1 MIRGVTATVCLFVI
15 LVATPRGTARQQ
27 EQPAPPTFTLDAI
40 FDGAAA
46 ATSASRPVWS
56 PDGTQL
62 AYVWEEGDSSAIWV
76 LDVESGKAR
85 SVFGL
90 GDFSWAERDA
100 DPTQISEAGYQWA
113 PDGQALLAQL
123 ETDLYLIDVAAGTA
137 RRLTETA
144 ERESDPRFSPDGTQV
159 AVVRDFDLVL
169 LDLESGTE
177 RVLTDDGDGD
187 RIRNGIPDWVY
198 WEELWGRE
206 GRGYWWSPEG
216 GSIAYYRFDD
226 SDVGRYP
233 LANQVAPYPDVTWQ
247 RYPTAGTKNPTVQ
260 VGVLRLAG
268 GATTWLQTG
277 SRSDIYLARVDWA
290 EDGSAVYV
298 QRLNRDQTRL
308 ELLQCDPEDGRCK
321 TLITEEQRTWVNLS
335 DDYEILDDGRIV
347 WPSERSGWKQLYL
360 YSPDG
365 ALIRQ
370 LTRVPGAVASLESA
384 DEKSGDIIFT
394 AFGAPPLG
402 AARREVYRTSLEG
415 GEAESLTTADGWNV
429 ADVAPGGSGY
439 WIHGWSDANRPGESV
454 VRNADGKVVVELP
467 SKAATIAPEDLPAWE
482 LLTIP
487 GPNGSKLPAR
497 MIRPPDQKANERY
510 PVIMYHYG
518 GPGSQVVV
526 DRWEDSPRSL
536 WLKLMAQRG
545 YVVFSV
551 DNLGSTFFGKRG
563 EDRLHRRFGEV
574 ELAAQRAGVDY
585 LSSLPFVDA
594 KRIGIWGWSGG
605 GFNTLYSLTH
615 APGVWRAAVAGAP
628 VADLTFYDT
637 IWMERYMDHPADN
650 AEGYR
655 DSSPLTAADKL
666 RDRLLIVHG
675 LADDNVHPNNSVAF
689 VAKLTDAGI
698 PFESAFY
705 PKQKHGFRGPA
716 ERHLYERMTDFFER
730 ALSPEQRV
738 KSSHP

>member
-1 MIRGVTATVCLFVI
+1 MIRGVTAAVCLVVTL
-15 LVATPRGTARQQ
+15 LVTLHGTPRQQ
-27 EQPAPPTFTLDAI
+27 EQAAPPTFTLDAI
-40 FDGAAA
+40 FDGAA
-46 ATSASRPVWS
+46 TGDTASRPVWS

-62 AYVWEEGDSSAIWV
+62 AYVWEEGESSAIWV

-100 DPTQISEAGYQWA
+100 DPTQISGAGYQWA
-113 PDGQALLAQL
+113 PHGEALVAQL

-137 RRLTETA
+137 RRLTETPQ
-144 ERESDPRFSPDGTQV
+144 RESDPRFSPDGAQV
-159 AVVRDFDLVL
+159 AFVRDFDLVL
-169 LDLESGTE
+169 LDLESGAE

-226 SDVGRYP
+226 SAVGRYP
-233 LANQVAPYPDVTWQ
+233 LANQMAPYPDVTGQ
-247 RYPTAGTKNPTVQ
+247 RYPTAGTDNPTVQ

-277 SRSDIYLARVDWA
+277 SGSDVYLARVDWA
-290 EDGSAVYV
+290 EDASAIYV

-321 TLITEEQRTWVNLS
+321 TLITEEQPTWVNLS
-335 DDYEILDDGRIV
+335 DDYEILNDGRIV

-360 YSPDG
+360 YSPNG
-365 ALIRQ
+365 ALVRQ
-370 LTRVPGAVASLESA
+370 ITQVPGAVASLESV
-384 DEKSGDIIFT
+384 DEKSGEIIFT
-394 AFGAPPLG
+394 AFGPPPLG
-402 AARREVYRTSLEG
+402 AARREVYRASLEG
-415 GEAESLTTADGWNV
+415 GKAEPLSTTPGWNT
-429 ADVAPGGSGY
+429 ADVAPGGSGS
-439 WIHGWSDANRPGESV
+439 WIHGWSDANRPGESII
-454 VRNADGKVVVELP
+454 RTASGKVVAKLP
-467 SKAATIAPEDLPAWE
+467 SKAAKIDPQDLPAWE

-487 GPNGSKLPAR
+487 GPDGSKLPAR
-497 MIRPPDQKANERY
+497 MMRPPDRNANERY

-518 GPGSQVVV
+518 GPGSQVVT
-526 DRWEDSPRSL
+526 DRWDDAPRSL

-551 DNLGSTFFGKRG
+551 DNLASAFFGKRG

-585 LSSLPFVDA
+585 LSSLPFVDP

-615 APGVWRAAVAGAP
+615 APGVWRAGVAGAP

-689 VAKLTDAGI
+689 VAK
-698 PFESAFY
+698 
-705 PKQKHGFRGPA
+705 
-716 ERHLYERMTDFFER
+716 MTD
-730 ALSPEQRV
+730 LG
-738 KSSHP
+738 